1 MSIRQP
7 IKWPR
12 SLGLRKTIANHE
24 VERATLGHEQFK
36 SALAGRIG
44 TLAYRL
50 FAAQEKSAAAVKG
63 ADWFKALRDV
73 LVQRDSAGLTP
84 LLETRVIEAPNQTP
98 RSRGPRLR
106 ST

>member
-1 MSIRQP
+1 M
-7 IKWPR
+7 
-12 SLGLRKTIANHE
+12 
-24 VERATLGHEQFK
+24 
-36 SALAGRIG
+36 G